1 MAIKRKLERDLV
13 DESDRDVGSNMS
25 IAENRQD

>member
-1 MAIKRKLERDLV
+1 MALKRKLESDPV

-25 IAENRQD
+25 IEENHRD